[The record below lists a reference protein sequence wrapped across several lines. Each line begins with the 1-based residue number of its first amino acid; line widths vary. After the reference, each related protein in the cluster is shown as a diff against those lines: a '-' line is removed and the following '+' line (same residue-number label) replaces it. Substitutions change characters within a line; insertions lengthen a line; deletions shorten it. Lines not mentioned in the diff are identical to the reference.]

1 MVKTR
6 NKAIERYREMRERER
21 ERLCRRRDLFAFGQA
36 KRIVAAA
43 LGKLKIKGKNTTLAD
58 TRNDG

>member
-6 NKAIERYREMRERER
+6 NKAIERYREMRER